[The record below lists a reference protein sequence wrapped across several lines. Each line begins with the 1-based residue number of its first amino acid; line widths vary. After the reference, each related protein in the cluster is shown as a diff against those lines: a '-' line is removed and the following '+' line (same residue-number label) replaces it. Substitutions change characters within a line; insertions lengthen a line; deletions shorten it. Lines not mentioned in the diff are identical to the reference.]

1 MTRHCHDYDDDDGD
15 VTVNVKCAQHT
26 VLNDPTQK
34 LSSICML
41 ESQQKHETFDAYCIV
56 CWMSGKHSSVHC
68 TTHLTKY
75 KYKNPSSQATTQPNT
90 DKKPNTSSFQMCF
103 DAWTFFCC
111 CIFTF
116 FPSFLFYFIIFFFA
130 FVKQQWFG
138 ILIMYRKNNRCFSF
152 LLYSWRFA
160 CLI

>member
-116 FPSFLFYFIIFFFA
+116 FPSFLFYFIIFFLHLSSSSDLEFWLCIGKTIVV
-130 FVKQQWFG
+130 FLF
-138 ILIMYRKNNRCFSF
+138 FSIHDD
-152 LLYSWRFA
+152 LRV
-160 CLI
+160 